1 MKAPVIYETRV
12 VSSSDRPDS
21 VSIEELANGAFKKSL
36 KAYVDRKNAE
46 DCKAASDWLINQ
58 YKALE
63 LVFPSKAVVASEEIK
78 CLKGQVAELENKNAA
93 LEDEVREAKANAEEF
108 RGGKPRG
115 VGL

>member
-1 MKAPVIYETRV
+1 M

-78 CLKGQVAELENKNAA
+78 YLKGRVAELENEVA
-93 LEDEVREAKANAEEF
+93 LVKGDREAYQKALQEKGA
-108 RGGKPRG
+108 KAPSPTPK
-115 VGL
+115 